1 MNDTYCEKIVKRK
14 TSGGSL
20 VLRFLAVLCTTIVM
34 LFGTL
39 VMGLFGIIGG
49 ILLIWLDTIIFR
61 NTDVE
66 YEYIY
71 ISGELVIDAIY
82 GKKKRKR
89 CRKLD
94 MRKLEILAPVDSDKV
109 KDCQGSRILKYADY
123 SSGME
128 DTKKYAFII
137 QEGEGDI
144 YKFVFEPSEEMINS
158 IKFVAPSKVY
168 VY

>member
-14 TSGGSL
+14 ATNGAL

-34 LFGTL
+34 FFGTL
-39 VMGLFGIIGG
+39 VLGLFGIIGG
-49 ILLIWLDTIIFR
+49 ILLIWFDTIIFR

-94 MRKLEILAPVDSDKV
+94 MRKLEVFAPVDSDKV
-109 KDCQGSRILKYADY
+109 KDCQGNRTLKYADY

-128 DTKKYAFII
+128 DAKKYAFII
-137 QEGEGDI
+137 PEGEGDV

-158 IKFVAPSKVY
+158 IKFVAPSKVH